1 MISFVHERKSY
12 VDALKL
18 ALWLKDCFG
27 RRARSHQIPRC
38 RGPSSLDQPEEAEA
52 LLKTAASDTDKTS
65 FGFLLTSNIV
75 ARRPFCRTFDGE
87 APLGKS

>member
-1 MISFVHERKSY
+1 M
-12 VDALKL
+12 
-18 ALWLKDCFG
+18 
-27 RRARSHQIPRC
+27 
-38 RGPSSLDQPEEAEA
+38 DQPEEAEA

-65 FGFLLTSNIV
+65 FAFSGFLLTSNIV